1 MTWSFARDK
10 GLPFS
15 KYLSKVSKTTRIPII
30 AIFACTILAA
40 LLTLI
45 YIGSYTAFN
54 DVISLTIT
62 GFYGSYLIP
71 CALLLYHR
79 IKGNVLPYNSKHA
92 SLAPDVLAETSAYE
106 NAAEG
111 GITEK
116 PRVEEDTAATTLALA
131 EAETRFIWGPWHL
144 PGWLGTLN
152 NIYACVYMVFVIFWS
167 VWPPVTPVDA
177 STMNYS
183 VVVTG
188 GVMILAGVWY
198 WIGGRKQYKGPI
210 VEDIGP
216 SVDEDIAA
224 HELPVGEDVRAHELL

>member
-1 MTWSFARDK
+1 M
-10 GLPFS
+10 
-15 KYLSKVSKTTRIPII
+15 
-30 AIFACTILAA
+30 
-40 LLTLI
+40 
-45 YIGSYTAFN
+45 
-54 DVISLTIT
+54 
-62 GFYGSYLIP
+62 
-71 CALLLYHR
+71 
-79 IKGNVLPYNSKHA
+79 
-92 SLAPDVLAETSAYE
+92 
-106 NAAEG
+106 
-111 GITEK
+111 
-116 PRVEEDTAATTLALA
+116 
-131 EAETRFIWGPWHL
+131 